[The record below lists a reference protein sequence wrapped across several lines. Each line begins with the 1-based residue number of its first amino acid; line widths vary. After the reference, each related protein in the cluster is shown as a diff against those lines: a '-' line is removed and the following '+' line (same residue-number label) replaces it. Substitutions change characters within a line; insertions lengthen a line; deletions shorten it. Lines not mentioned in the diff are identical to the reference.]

1 MKDGAKSAFFQL
13 PDSSKLLSQ
22 CLYDGLLL
30 GMYQIL
36 TESLYLL
43 FLPSE

>member
-1 MKDGAKSAFFQL
+1 MKDGDKSAFFQL
-13 PDSSKLLSQ
+13 LGSRKLLSQ
-22 CLYDGLLL
+22 YLYDSWLL
-30 GMYQIL
+30 GMCQIL